1 MSFSDTLNQIYN
13 EISSQSAAIDEK
25 ISRLEQAKQ
34 KIKEEQYISLQEI
47 PKILEPQL
55 GALWMG
61 SRSNSFD
68 NSREK
73 AHTAMVTIIN
83 DDYDDYVQSIENK
96 INLLQIERS
105 VLDFASGLANE
116 ASQLIGKGEEVFDE
130 LESKISDLKGRLF

>member
-1 MSFSDTLNQIYN
+1 MSFSDALNQIYN

-25 ISRLEQAKQ
+25 ISRLEKAKQ

-47 PKILEPQL
+47 RKILEPQL
-55 GALWMG
+55 DALWTG

-73 AHTAMVTIIN
+73 AHTAIATIIN

-96 INLLQIERS
+96 INLFKVERS
-105 VLDFASGLANE
+105 ILDFTSGLANE